1 MWIAN
6 ITRSLLSNEKYLR
19 IIAWFLWNRI
29 CQLIILEQKYRMI
42 KNKINNNTVVLS
54 YHLIAKS
61 YWQGKSVMPLISFE
75 KHKCNYSEKKQI
87 QWRAGVYDWAAT
99 RVCNGVIFFFFLHF
113 QRLKQYFKFDNPRHH
128 NISSNTDT
136 TETVMDR

>member
-1 MWIAN
+1 M
-6 ITRSLLSNEKYLR
+6 
-19 IIAWFLWNRI
+19 
-29 CQLIILEQKYRMI
+29 
-42 KNKINNNTVVLS
+42 VVLS

-99 RVCNGVIFFFFLHF
+99 RVCNGVIFFFFAFPTIKTVF
-113 QRLKQYFKFDNPRHH
+113 Q
-128 NISSNTDT
+128 IW
-136 TETVMDR
+136 

>member
-1 MWIAN
+1 MAAVKLG
-6 ITRSLLSNEKYLR
+6 RAVNEYLR
-19 IIAWFLWNRI
+19 RPSNRI

-87 QWRAGVYDWAAT
+87 QWRAGVYD
-99 RVCNGVIFFFFLHF
+99 
-113 QRLKQYFKFDNPRHH
+113 
-128 NISSNTDT
+128 
-136 TETVMDR
+136 

>member
-1 MWIAN
+1 MAKNTHCQILWRRCLCPKYCTELFLEYDHKLPHIPYN
-6 ITRSLLSNEKYLR
+6 RITRL
-19 IIAWFLWNRI
+19 NRI
-29 CQLIILEQKYRMI
+29 CQLIILEWKYRMI
-42 KNKINNNTVVLS
+42 KNKIDNNTVDLS

-99 RVCNGVIFFFFLHF
+99 RVCNGVIFSFFAFPTI
-113 QRLKQYFKFDNPRHH
+113 K
-128 NISSNTDT
+128 
-136 TETVMDR
+136 TVF